1 MGFLGGASG
10 KEPACQ
16 CRFDPWVGKTPWR
29 RAWQSTPVFLP
40 RESHDREAWQATVH
54 GVIHKVTH
62 ETPDPRRKSICGAA
76 KTFPQAVSKGFWNV
90 CFCHVTHII
99 FLKAANSQEF
109 GVFCTVGSK
118 PSNLPD
124 YIKTMGKFCNIFLS
138 HNRFTFGSQSNFHK
152 KWKRKRHLL
161 KVVLILVALLFL
173 YF

>member
-76 KTFPQAVSKGFWNV
+76 KTFPQAVSKGF
-90 CFCHVTHII
+90 
-99 FLKAANSQEF
+99 
-109 GVFCTVGSK
+109 
-118 PSNLPD
+118 
-124 YIKTMGKFCNIFLS
+124 
-138 HNRFTFGSQSNFHK
+138 
-152 KWKRKRHLL
+152 
-161 KVVLILVALLFL
+161 
-173 YF
+173 